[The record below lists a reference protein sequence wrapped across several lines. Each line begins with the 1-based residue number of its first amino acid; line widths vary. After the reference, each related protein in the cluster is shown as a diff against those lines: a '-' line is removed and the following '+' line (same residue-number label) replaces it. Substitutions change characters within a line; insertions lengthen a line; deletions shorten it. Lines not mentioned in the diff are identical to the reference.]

1 MTIIYEIGIF
11 LALGLVTGFLS
22 GLLGIGGG
30 FIRIPIFI
38 LLFPL
43 IGINDAV
50 LMHFAVG
57 TSMALIIPT
66 ALAASI
72 KQYKQGNLDLNYYWT
87 WSFGI
92 FIGVVI
98 GLLLVPYC
106 SAQTFKILFLILV
119 LSVIVYLSFFSESKV
134 ISKTAPQGSLKV
146 FIASLIGM
154 VSALTG
160 TAGGSVTMPVL
171 KAFNVP
177 LKKGVAMASATGLV
191 VGLVGTAGFVYHG
204 LDVPDRPDYSWG
216 YISLM
221 VLFAM
226 LPTVFFGA
234 SLGARATNR
243 CSERLIKR
251 IFILLMLIIAANMLF
266 KLVQGGLWS

>member
-1 MTIIYEIGIF
+1 MTIAYEIGLF
-11 LALGLVTGFLS
+11 LALGFVTGFLS

-38 LLFPL
+38 LVFPL
-43 IGINDAV
+43 IGINDTV
-50 LMHFAVG
+50 LMHLAVG

-87 WSFGI
+87 WSIGI
-92 FIGVVI
+92 LIGVLI

-106 SAQTFKILFLILV
+106 SAQTFKILFLTLV
-119 LSVIVYLSFFSESKV
+119 LSIVVYLSFFNESKV
-134 ISKTAPQGSLKV
+134 ISKVAPQGGGKV
-146 FIASLIGM
+146 FVAALIGM

-171 KAFNVP
+171 KAFSVP
-177 LKKGVAMASATGLV
+177 LKKGIAMASASGLV

-204 LDVPDRPDYSWG
+204 LDVPNRPDYSWG

-221 VLFAM
+221 VFFAM

-234 SLGARATNR
+234 SLGARASNQ
-243 CSERLIKR
+243 CSERLIKYA
-251 IFILLMLIIAANMLF
+251 FICLMLVVAANMIY
-266 KLVQGGLWS
+266 KLVH